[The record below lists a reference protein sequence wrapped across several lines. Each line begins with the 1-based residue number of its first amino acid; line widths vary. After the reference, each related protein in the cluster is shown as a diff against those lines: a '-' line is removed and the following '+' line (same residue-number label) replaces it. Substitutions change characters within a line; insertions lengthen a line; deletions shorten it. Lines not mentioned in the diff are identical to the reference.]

1 MSAQFNTHSHPTN
14 TVQTTTET
22 QIHHRDETLQLMEE
36 LQKRQRPFEKLRL
49 AQAQEAKYRGDT
61 QLVEGLLET
70 LDTIALTETELGII
84 PPTDRTILKKSLH
97 QALSGSHA
105 STPVEAPSVDTT
117 TILQQLQ
124 TTTPPQNTLLEDGQY
139 LNNLGNIIATKL
151 AEQLN
156 HKQLALHAFGFNQLG
171 EEKLILCKYLQQ
183 LLDEVVKLK
192 AENEA
197 LKTNLDS
204 FKPAGLGLF
213 TKSK

>member
-1 MSAQFNTHSHPTN
+1 
-14 TVQTTTET
+14 
-22 QIHHRDETLQLMEE
+22 
-36 LQKRQRPFEKLRL
+36 
-49 AQAQEAKYRGDT
+49 
-61 QLVEGLLET
+61 
-70 LDTIALTETELGII
+70 
-84 PPTDRTILKKSLH
+84 
-97 QALSGSHA
+97 
-105 STPVEAPSVDTT
+105 
-117 TILQQLQ
+117 
-124 TTTPPQNTLLEDGQY
+124 LEDGQY
-139 LNNLGNIIATKL
+139 LNNLGSIIATKL

-171 EEKLILCKYLQQ
+171 EEKLVLCKYLQQ